1 MNFTFDSTDTEA
13 QSKQQ
18 EAEAKA
24 LETGEQILERQEKAR
39 ELTYEQARLQE
50 EAQIRYAG
58 KYKSA
63 EELEKAYLELQ
74 KKLGQAKEEQEQTE
88 DSEEEPSEST
98 SEEATEAVEEEQV
111 SEEPEVEPEVAQL
124 LTEASKEFAEN
135 ASKLSEETIEKL
147 SKLDSRTLIETW
159 ANYIAQQ
166 NQEVVQANISQQEAD
181 RVMTAIGGQQ
191 FYQEMLGWASENL
204 SPAEIAAYDNVVN
217 SGNADAV
224 YWAAMG
230 LKAKYTD
237 AVGYEGK
244 QVSGKRPSRSEP
256 GFRSHAE
263 LARAIADPRYR
274 DDPAYRRDI
283 EEKLARSGELL

>member
-1 MNFTFDSTDTEA
+1 MDFTFDSTDPTAA
-13 QSKQQ
+13 QSQQ

-24 LETGEQILERQEKAR
+24 LAEGERLIEQQQKAQ

-50 EAQIRYAG
+50 ESQARYAG

-74 KKLGQAKEEQEQTE
+74 KKLGQAKEEQT
-88 DSEEEPSEST
+88 EEPSET
-98 SEEATEAVEEEQV
+98 PEEGPVEGDEEETVEEEA
-111 SEEPEVEPEVAQL
+111 EELSEVAQL

-135 ASKLSEETIEKL
+135 SSKLTEETIEKL
-147 SKLDSRTLIETW
+147 SQLDSRTLVETW
-159 ANYIAQQ
+159 AQYIAQQ
-166 NQEVVQANISQQEAD
+166 EQQATQAAITQQDAD
-181 RVMTAIGGQQ
+181 RVMKAVGGEK

-204 SPAEIAAYDNVVN
+204 TPAEVAAYDNVVN
-217 SGNADAV
+217 GGDADAV

-237 AVGYEGK
+237 AVGFEGK
-244 QVSGKRPSRSEP
+244 QVSGKRPTSSEP

-263 LARAIADPRYR
+263 LARAIRDPRYK

-283 EEKLARSGELL
+283 EDKLARSGDLL

>member
-13 QSKQQ
+13 QTQQQ

-24 LETGEQILERQEKAR
+24 LETGEKILEQQEKAR
-39 ELTYEQARLQE
+39 DLTYEQARLQE
-50 EAQIRYAG
+50 ESQARYAG

-63 EELEKAYLELQ
+63 EELEKAYIELQ
-74 KKLGQAKEEQEQTE
+74 KKLGQTKEEQEE
-88 DSEEEPSEST
+88 EEEPSET
-98 SEEATEAVEEEQV
+98 PSEEPVEALEEEEV
-111 SEEPEVEPEVAQL
+111 AEPPEVEPEVAQL
-124 LTEASKEFAEN
+124 LTEASKEFSEN

-283 EEKLARSGELL
+283 EDKLARSGELL

>member
-1 MNFTFDSTDTEA
+1 MEFTFDSTDTSAAEA
-13 QSKQQ
+13 QQA
-18 EAEAKA
+18 AEAKA
-24 LETGEQILERQEKAR
+24 LQEGERLIEQQQKAQ

-74 KKLGQAKEEQEQTE
+74 KKLGEPKQEEPNDDDPESP
-88 DSEEEPSEST
+88 SEEPVEGD
-98 SEEATEAVEEEQV
+98 EEDQAEEV
-111 SEEPEVEPEVAQL
+111 SEEVSEVAQL
-124 LTEASKEFAEN
+124 LTDASKEFTAN
-135 ASKLSEETIEKL
+135 SSKLSEETIEKL
-147 SKLDSRTLIETW
+147 SKLDSRTLVETW

-166 NQEVVQANISQQEAD
+166 EQQAVQAAITQQEAD
-181 RVMTAIGGQQ
+181 RVMKAVGGEKE
-191 FYQEMLGWASENL
+191 YQAMIAWASENL
-204 SPAEIAAYDNVVN
+204 TPAEVSAYDNVVN
-217 SGNADAV
+217 NGDADAV

-244 QVSGKRPSRSEP
+244 QVSGKRPSSMEP

-263 LARAIADPRYR
+263 LARAIRDPRYK
-274 DDPAYRRDI
+274 DDPAYRRDV
-283 EEKLARSGELL
+283 EDKLARSGDLL